1 MAPTIITVVIPY
13 YNTGYVVR
21 RALQSV
27 LRQTYRYF
35 EIIIVNDGSAD
46 DIEKIAKEFQKID
59 ERIKYVKH
67 EYNRGLSA
75 ARNTGIKNANG
86 QYIAFLD
93 ADDEWLP
100 KKLQQQ
106 FEIFQNSQVQ
116 DEKLGVVFS
125 GTIFIKLNGQ
135 KSYAIPPFN
144 GFILHELL
152 KSNFIFAG
160 GSNCLIKKVV
170 FEHCGLFD
178 ESDAMHNKQDYE
190 MWIRIAQK
198 FKFFLVRKFHV
209 KCYISKGISYEVT
222 KRTPLKGVKA
232 SQYILKKHQ
241 KILEK
246 YPKAYSNHFK
256 FIGVQFLWAGITK
269 KAKRYFK
276 KSLVIYLRN
285 YTSYLYLFISLL
297 GSHIG
302 KKFMLR
308 ISNLPIIKTI
318 YPYK

>member
-1 MAPTIITVVIPY
+1 MAHTIISVVIPY
-13 YNTGYVVR
+13 YNTGYSVR

-35 EIIIVNDGSAD
+35 EIIIVNDGSTD
-46 DIEKIAKEFQKID
+46 DIEKIANEFQKID

-67 EYNRGLSA
+67 EFNRGLSA
-75 ARNTGIKNANG
+75 ARNTGIKNATG

-106 FEIFQNSQVQ
+106 FEIFQNSQIQ
-116 DEKLGVVFS
+116 DEKLGVVLS
-125 GTIFIKLNGQ
+125 GTIFIKMNGQ
-135 KSYAIPPFN
+135 KSYAIPPFD
-144 GFILHELL
+144 GFILRELL

-178 ESDAMHNKQDYE
+178 ESDAMRNRQDYE

-198 FKFFLVRKFHV
+198 FKFFLVRQYHV

-232 SQYILKKHQ
+232 SQYILKKHE

-269 KAKRYFK
+269 KAREYLK
-276 KSLVIYLRN
+276 KSIKIYPLN
-285 YTSYLYLFISLL
+285 YPSYIYFFISLL
-297 GSHIG
+297 GGTIG
-302 KKFMLR
+302 RLIMK
-308 ISNLPIIKTI
+308 IILGLQIFNKN
-318 YPYK
+318 YPYI